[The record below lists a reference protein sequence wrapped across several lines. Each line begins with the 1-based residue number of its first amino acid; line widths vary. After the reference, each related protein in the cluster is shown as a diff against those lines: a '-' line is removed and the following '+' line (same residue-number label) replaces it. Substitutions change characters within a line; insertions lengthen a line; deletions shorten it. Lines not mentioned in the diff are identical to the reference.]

1 MAHAL
6 VTQVDLEGRSREQ
19 AEQTLSETVIPAVK
33 QVPGFE
39 RGTWLRSADGKTG
52 MGVVVFD
59 SEEAATAAQKAM
71 PAMRPADAPP
81 VISSEIYEVTGLA

>member
-6 VTQVDLEGRSREQ
+6 VTTVNLEGRSREE
-19 AEQTLSETVIPAVK
+19 AEQTLNDQVIPAVK
-33 QVPGFE
+33 QVPGFQ

-52 MGVVVFD
+52 MGVVVFE
-59 SEEAATAAQKAM
+59 SEDAATAAREAM

-81 VISSEIYEVTGLA
+81 IVSSEIYDVTGLA

>member
-6 VTQVDLEGRSREQ
+6 VTQVDLEGRSREE
-19 AEQTLSETVIPAVK
+19 AEKTLSETVIPAVK
-33 QVPGFE
+33 QVPGFQ
-39 RGTWLRSADGKTG
+39 RGTWLRSTEGKTG

-59 SEEAATAAQKAM
+59 SEEAAKAAHEAM

-81 VISSEIYEVTGLA
+81 IISSEIYEVTGLA